1 MYYTLHARLKKTE
14 PDYKSDLNLFQ
25 TDPVQHDSDQANSGQ
40 TNPASPV
47 STLNNPICIENV
59 LTLSPAQWE
68 KQKVS
73 LRFPSIPAISP
84 EVCVSLTG
92 NGCWKHHFVLRFIS
106 MNPAL
111 YLYRKIPC
119 LTVSLKQ

>member
-47 STLNNPICIENV
+47 STLNNPICIENGGIYSQ
-59 LTLSPAQWE
+59 LI
-68 KQKVS
+68 K
-73 LRFPSIPAISP
+73 
-84 EVCVSLTG
+84 
-92 NGCWKHHFVLRFIS
+92 N
-106 MNPAL
+106 
-111 YLYRKIPC
+111 YLLIDM
-119 LTVSLKQ
+119 VQ